1 VDTLREMEG
10 TWKMSEAMVSY
21 DEFREIL
28 LGFVEEGRELLDE
41 AEPLLIRLEQS
52 SRGDAPADS
61 ELLDTIFRS
70 FHSLKGG
77 AGMLDLQILRS
88 ITHEAETLLDQFR
101 KGSFP
106 LAHHH
111 IDLMNRSCDLLRS
124 LFEHLDEHT
133 EDGSFEERSQVLILE
148 IRNAISGLSGGDSW
162 SAEQSGA
169 AEHPGTR
176 EQAAREAPPEKESR
190 PRPVITDE
198 MAAQYK
204 VEAED
209 LLHAAEES
217 LLALEKEPDRMELID
232 KAFRAFH
239 SFKGNSGFLGFSDL
253 ERLSH
258 RTELILHEIRDG
270 EVPISSG
277 FVTLVLANFDIL
289 RVALSKLDEQEAPS
303 IDDLESHLRML
314 ESAVSSGAQGR
325 GTAPETAKQDEGGES
340 GTSEKPGDSVAPDAA
355 REARQPGPE
364 GGGDRALRKTVR
376 VDVEKLDLLLDL
388 VGELVISEVM
398 VVQNPDIREH
408 CSSLDRFEKSVRQLE
423 KITRDLQDV
432 ATSIRMIP
440 LANTFRRMPR
450 LVRDLSVRGG
460 KQVELKIFGEQTEV
474 DKTLIEKITDPLVHI
489 IRNSLDHG
497 IEPPEERAAAGKSVT
512 GRLVLEARHF
522 GNEVWILVKD
532 DGRGM
537 NRRAILSKAA
547 EQGMLEGDGSELSD
561 EEVWK
566 LIFAPG
572 FTTVTQVTDVSGRGV
587 GMDVVRRNIESIS
600 GRVDI
605 SSAPGEGTTVI
616 VRIPLTLAILDGMV
630 FRVGNNRYVLSTV
643 DIRESLKPESGQVS
657 RTMERREIVR
667 IRDRLHPV
675 LRLHEAFG
683 VAPDHRELDE
693 GIIIV
698 LEHEEQVLCLFVD
711 EILGQQQI
719 VIKGLSEYLG
729 KLNGVSGCTILG
741 DGEVSLLL
749 DTAGLFHLAGGQD
762 RLAAPRRV
770 ASAAA
775 LDRAVLPMDDGE
787 TRQ

>member
-1 VDTLREMEG
+1 
-10 TWKMSEAMVSY
+10 MSEAMVSY